1 MVAVKVLRSPLTEL
15 FSFRHSHILTVIPE
29 QVLTSSADLNLN
41 SSPRSASL
49 NVLDLSKIRFEIS
62 TFQHQEND
70 LPTISK
76 NVLLGFLK

>member
-1 MVAVKVLRSPLTEL
+1 MNKFGGPKPKQPLSPC
-15 FSFRHSHILTVIPE
+15 SV
-29 QVLTSSADLNLN
+29 
-41 SSPRSASL
+41 SL